1 MSEYEGDLKLDY
13 IDEEYIK
20 LLSFLLSHK
29 ISRKL
34 GIKLTMDKAKRNII

>member
-1 MSEYEGDLKLDY
+1 MDY
-13 IDEEYIK
+13 IDDEYIK

-34 GIKLTMDKAKRNII
+34 GIKLTMYKAKEILYGKGEN